1 MIERTR
7 YLEGLIARKHNGMVK
22 VITGVRR
29 CGKSVLLTKLF
40 RKHLLESGVKAE
52 RIVDI
57 ALDKR
62 KFAALQDPDRLSEY
76 IAARIRGR
84 LWRGTDTGMIICLG
98 RRLMSS
104 RPQSGR

>member
-76 IAARIRGR
+76 IAARTGVTRYTSCRCPFPNLRPCEALICGRGR
-84 LWRGTDTGMIICLG
+84 ST
-98 RRLMSS
+98 
-104 RPQSGR
+104 